1 MAHQEREEPRMSL
14 FLGLPR
20 HLSLPSLPSHL
31 APQLFPDSRPLKGG
45 RKAHFGLLLF
55 SLILKEST
63 ELKIE
68 VRMEFCFSR
77 CYVLPSRTTAWM
89 RACQGLLCQLPQA
102 LLSPWLPA
110 QSWPLAFTL
119 PREAHPKRCTLF
131 FSCQSD
137 QSPDLLLSRR
147 SGHLGQ
153 RHKSSPRK
161 TEWIGSSHLHPEKA
175 TSLGS

>member
-14 FLGLPR
+14 FLVLPR

-31 APQLFPDSRPLKGG
+31 APQLFPDSCPLKG

-55 SLILKEST
+55 FLLLKYST
-63 ELKIE
+63 KLKIE

-77 CYVLPSRTTAWM
+77 CYVLPSHMTAWM

-119 PREAHPKRCTLF
+119 REKPIPRDALCSFPANPI
-131 FSCQSD
+131 
-137 QSPDLLLSRR
+137 SPQICSYQDNL
-147 SGHLGQ
+147 
-153 RHKSSPRK
+153 
-161 TEWIGSSHLHPEKA
+161 A
-175 TSLGS
+175 T